1 MAQNTKK
8 KTSGK
13 AQKKSTENTHHGT
26 KTWQRI
32 GALVIVL
39 ALIISMIAMYMSF

>member
-1 MAQNTKK
+1 MAQNKKK

-13 AQKKSTENTHHGT
+13 AQKKTAENAHQST

-39 ALIISMIAMYMSF
+39 ALIISMIAMYMSY